1 LFKHLTYQR
10 KLYLL
15 LGGFVLFFLI
25 AYRLSIKPTLD
36 LKDNCQTAE
45 EQLIL
50 AEGSSQKI
58 QYLKKRLLELD
69 QTIGTNISEGIDF
82 QDLLLEEVSAYCK
95 KHQLVFRD
103 MQQTYKY
110 QKGNY
115 QIETNIFAVEG
126 SFKPLLKL
134 IYNLETNYNTGQI
147 ISIHFESKKD
157 LKTKKRRLFVHVYY
171 QNIKQ
176 IHA

>member
-1 LFKHLTYQR
+1 MFKQLTYKK

-15 LGGFVLFFLI
+15 LGGFTLFLLI
-25 AYRLSIKPTLD
+25 AYRLSIAPTFE
-36 LKDNCQTAE
+36 LKNECEIAE
-45 EQLIL
+45 EKLNVANGATEKIEQL
-50 AEGSSQKI
+50 Q
-58 QYLKKRLLELD
+58 KRLVALD
-69 QTIGTNISEGIDF
+69 QKIGTNISTGVDF

-95 KHQLVFRD
+95 QNRLVFRD

-134 IYNLETNYNTGQI
+134 VYNLETNYNTGQI
-147 ISIHFESKKD
+147 ISVHFESKKD
-157 LKTKKRRLFVHVYY
+157 LRTKRRRLFLHVYY

-176 IHA
+176 IHS